1 MKPKSPS
8 VSNATAEKTMNFDL
22 NAANIIRILFYVA
35 LSVAAFVILIR
46 VLKFLAGV
54 ILGFAVTMFLAYLYF
69 KTQL

>member
-1 MKPKSPS
+1 
-8 VSNATAEKTMNFDL
+8 MNFDL
-22 NAANIIRILFYVA
+22 NAANIIRILIYVA

-69 KTQL
+69 KTQP